1 MEFEQVPRSQNME
14 ANEISKLA
22 SSEYGRMDEDLAM
35 EIQKHPSIEEVQ
47 TFVIQDGSSWMTPI
61 LSFLQNGHL
70 L

>member
-1 MEFEQVPRSQNME
+1 MEVD
-14 ANEISKLA
+14 EISKLA
-22 SSEYGRMDEDLAM
+22 SSEYGRMDKDLAM